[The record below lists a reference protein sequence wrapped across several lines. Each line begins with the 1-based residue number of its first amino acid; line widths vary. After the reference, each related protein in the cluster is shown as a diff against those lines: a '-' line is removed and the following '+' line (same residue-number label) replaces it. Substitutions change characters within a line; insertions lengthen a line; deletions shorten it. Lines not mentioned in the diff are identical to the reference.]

1 MKIKKT
7 NAIRILDQHKITY
20 KIHSYD
26 KKMLDNGIGLTE
38 QIKEPIDK
46 IYKTI
51 VFEANDD
58 YYVGIVPIEAEVD
71 MKKIASTFN
80 VKKLSL
86 LHLKELTKVTGYLR
100 GGCSPIGMKK
110 VFPTII
116 DETALLKESIIVS
129 AGKIGLQVEIN
140 PKDLKKVIDIQF
152 ADIQVK

>member
-7 NAIRILDQHKITY
+7 NAMRILDQHKITY
-20 KIHSYD
+20 KIHAYD
-26 KKMLDNGIGLTE
+26 KKKLDDGIGLTK
-38 QIKEPIDK
+38 QIKEPINK

-51 VFEANDD
+51 VFEGNDA

-71 MKKIASTFN
+71 MKKIASAFN

-86 LHLKELTKVTGYLR
+86 LHLKDLTKVTGYLR

-110 VFPTII
+110 VFPTIV
-116 DETALLKESIIVS
+116 DETALSKESIIVS

-140 PKDLKKVIDIQF
+140 PKELGKVIDIQF
-152 ADIQVK
+152 ADIQID